1 MFMNIIS
8 ALMLFIVDNFSST
21 EQSAQNIY
29 SALMI
34 AFTAGMVAIFA
45 ANRLKSRIRVVLV
58 GLFIAFYPY
67 ASGLEVSRDWLAK
80 MNWFKNW
87 MWY

>member
-1 MFMNIIS
+1 MSEHANTREKRL
-8 ALMLFIVDNFSST
+8 AMLV
-21 EQSAQNIY
+21 
-29 SALMI
+29 
-34 AFTAGMVAIFA
+34 VAA
-45 ANRLKSRIRVVLV
+45 VVL
-58 GLFIAFYPY
+58 FAAFYPY